1 MSEMNQSQYKTKL
14 HSAVIVGEIDPKQIE
29 ALAAAGIEGVE
40 MRGAN
45 VDIAKARE
53 GRRIAEANGIKIHS
67 LMCGANFNVDSD
79 VEPGI
84 ERMKNGLRVA
94 SAYGASAMLCVPG
107 RVDAPNLKPS
117 DFNIEFNSETL
128 EVTRVCDGDNAPH
141 ARYIAEQNKAT
152 TAARRYLP
160 EVLPVAAYEGI
171 TIGLEN
177 VWNNLWCAP
186 ELLAAFVHSF
196 ENVRVKSY
204 FDLGNFVKYAPT
216 EEWLRALGKD
226 SIVKLHFKDFLL
238 DKSEGAGGRFVPCGL
253 GSNNWKSIRDTLE
266 EIEYSGFV
274 TIEFEERESTKLSNE
289 QQARKFQNFFNGI
302 DLLEGV

>member
-1 MSEMNQSQYKTKL
+1 MNQSQYKTKL
-14 HSAVIVGEIDPKQIE
+14 HSAVIVGEIDAKQIE

-45 VDIAKARE
+45 VDVSKARE
-53 GRRIAEANGIKIHS
+53 ARRIAEANGIKIHS
-67 LMCGANFNVDSD
+67 LMCGASLNVDSE
-79 VEPGI
+79 VEAGL

-94 SAYGASAMLCVPG
+94 SAYGASSMLCVPG
-107 RVDAPNLKPS
+107 RVDAPNLKPWE
-117 DFNIEFNSETL
+117 FKIEFDPETL
-128 EVTRVCDGDNAPH
+128 EVSRVCDGDNAPH
-141 ARYIAEQNKAT
+141 AKYIAEQNKAT
-152 TAARRYLP
+152 AAARRYLP
-160 EVLPVAAYEGI
+160 EVLSVAAYEGV

-186 ELLAAFVHSF
+186 ELYAAFVRSF
-196 ENVRVKSY
+196 DNIRVRSY

-216 EEWLRALGKD
+216 EDWLRALGKD

-238 DKSEGAGGRFVPCGL
+238 DKNQGAGGRFVPCGL

-274 TIEFEERESTKLSNE
+274 TIEFEEQESMKLSNE
-289 QQARKFQNFFNGI
+289 QQARKFQNFFNGV